1 MYSPQQ
7 FEETRLEVLHDL
19 VRAHPLGTLVVL
31 AGTELSA
38 DHIPFLIHAAGGETG
53 TLRGHVARTNPLW
66 KRFGGSVEA
75 LVVFQG
81 PESYITPSWYPSK
94 HADGKAVPTWNY
106 AVVHA
111 YGQPRAIDDAAWLLD
126 HVTQL
131 TAIHEAGQALPW
143 QVTDAPSDFTEHM
156 ISRIV
161 GIEIPISRLQGK
173 WKVSQNRKNADRL
186 GVAAGLESQ
195 DTERS
200 RAMARLVMER
210 TANARS
216 ALAYPEAPAVKK

>member
-1 MYSPQQ
+1 MYSQQQ

-19 VRAHPLGTLVVL
+19 IRSHPLGTFVVL
-31 AGTELSA
+31 AGAELSA
-38 DHIPFLIHAAGGETG
+38 NHIPFLIHTSDDGQRG
-53 TLRGHVARTNPLW
+53 TLRGHVARTNPVW
-66 KRFGGSVEA
+66 RHFGASVEA

-111 YGQPRAIDDAAWLLD
+111 YGQPRAVEDAAWLLE

-131 TAIHEAGQALPW
+131 TAVHEAGQALPW
-143 QVTDAPSDFTEHM
+143 QVSDAPSDFTEHM

-173 WKVSQNRKNADRL
+173 WKVSQNRKNSDRL

-200 RAMARLVMER
+200 RTMARLVMDR
-210 TANARS
+210 TSR
-216 ALAYPEAPAVKK
+216 

>member
-7 FEETRLEVLHDL
+7 FEESRLDVLHDL
-19 VRAHPLGTLVVL
+19 IRSHPLGTVVVL
-31 AGTELSA
+31 AGMELSA
-38 DHIPFLIHAAGGETG
+38 NHIPFLVDADSGDFG
-53 TLRGHVARTNPLW
+53 TLRGHVARSNPLW
-66 KRFGGSVEA
+66 KQFGGNIEA

-106 AVVHA
+106 AVAHE
-111 YGQPRAIDDAAWLLD
+111 YGQPRTVDDAAWLLE

-131 TAIHEAGQALPW
+131 TNVHETEQALPW
-143 QVTDAPSDFTEHM
+143 LVSDAPSDFTEHM

-161 GIEIPISRLQGK
+161 GIEIPISKLQGK
-173 WKVSQNRKNADRL
+173 WKVSQNRKNSDRL

-200 RAMARLVMER
+200 RAMARLVMDR
-210 TANARS
+210 TENARS
-216 ALAYPEAPAVKK
+216 GR